1 MNSRSQDRNIQLAKV
16 GKPHGIKGWSFVHY
30 YGDDVSNFSK
40 YKNLFTLDKKKEKPI
55 LIKQFKTI
63 KDKLIVQ
70 FDESNDRDD
79 AEKLRGIEIY
89 ISSKDLP
96 NPKEGIYYLYELE
109 GLDVL
114 NFELINLGRVESF
127 ITTGAN
133 DVMVLESTID
143 SVDDRIRLIP
153 YLVEENS
160 IEVNLKEKRIN
171 INWKE
176 NF

>member
-1 MNSRSQDRNIQLAKV
+1 M
-16 GKPHGIKGWSFVHY
+16 
-30 YGDDVSNFSK
+30 
-40 YKNLFTLDKKKEKPI
+40 
-55 LIKQFKTI
+55 
-63 KDKLIVQ
+63 
-70 FDESNDRDD
+70 
-79 AEKLRGIEIY
+79 
-89 ISSKDLP
+89 
-96 NPKEGIYYLYELE
+96 
-109 GLDVL
+109 
-114 NFELINLGRVESF
+114 ESF